1 MPSPILK
8 VENLTVCYGPI
19 PALKKVSLN
28 VAQGELVTVIGANGA
43 GKSTLLRTI
52 SGIHKPKEGNIEFR
66 DESIGGRPAHKIVAK
81 GLVQVPEGRGIFP
94 EMTTLENLEMGAYLG
109 QNRGQAKERLEEVY
123 TLFPR
128 LLERKEQLAGTLSG
142 GEQQMLAVGRG
153 MMANPVMLLLDEPT
167 QGLSPLL
174 VEHLAEAVSKIH
186 EEHSLPILLVEQ
198 NAQMALHIADRGY
211 VLQLGEVVM
220 EDSAAN
226 LLENKSVKEA
236 YLGI

>member
-1 MPSPILK
+1 
-8 VENLTVCYGPI
+8 
-19 PALKKVSLN
+19 
-28 VAQGELVTVIGANGA
+28 
-43 GKSTLLRTI
+43 
-52 SGIHKPKEGNIEFR
+52 
-66 DESIGGRPAHKIVAK
+66 
-81 GLVQVPEGRGIFP
+81 
-94 EMTTLENLEMGAYLG
+94 MTTLENLEMGAYLG